1 MKYFFIV
8 HIDQFELACGFFQP
22 MFFNK
27 LSIDN
32 KFCLQLD
39 YEKLELVYEFE
50 GLDKIKWY

>member
-1 MKYFFIV
+1 
-8 HIDQFELACGFFQP
+8 

-50 GLDKIKWY
+50 GFNKIKWYWTDNVIFT

>member
-1 MKYFFIV
+1 MV
-8 HIDQFELACGFFQP
+8 HMDLFELACGFFQP

-50 GLDKIKWY
+50 GFNKIKWY